1 MEHLSNVM
9 LIESEVKRRERE
21 ASLARD
27 NDGNQFPSR
36 PVAWRAYLV
45 VAIVVIGL
53 IAWWII

>member
-9 LIESEVKRRERE
+9 FIESEVKRRERE
-21 ASLARD
+21 ARLARHD
-27 NDGNQFPSR
+27 EGEAFGTR
-36 PVAWRAYLV
+36 PTPWRAYLV